1 MSAWGGKWHSSFD
14 MHVMTQERGTHAP
27 TTPTSTTFGTKS
39 PHPSWQL
46 AQLHE
51 LRWQTWSQSASF
63 CQVKFQI
70 WLTNSRS
77 DPETLDGNFERPRSR
92 SEQKVERK
100 VERINTFLA
109 TVSPPHVSILLMLML
124 LMMLTQPE

>member
-51 LRWQTWSQSASF
+51 LHWQQGLADMESVSKLLSSQ
-63 CQVKFQI
+63 I
-70 WLTNSRS
+70 
-77 DPETLDGNFERPRSR
+77 LD
-92 SEQKVERK
+92 
-100 VERINTFLA
+100 LA
-109 TVSPPHVSILLMLML
+109 Y
-124 LMMLTQPE
+124 Q